1 MRRTLIFLVFLWV
14 VGMPLSVFAQGSTAN
29 GAAETPD
36 KVRMLLLDL
45 KATLI
50 EKEVATIVTN
60 MVSSELAREKSF
72 ALITN
77 TDVKQMMAL
86 EAEKQTMGCDNESS
100 CLAEI
105 AGAMGARFVVY
116 GDVGKLGSNI
126 IITLNVFDSVQ
137 AESAG
142 RVTETVNNLDALPQT
157 VPTLVT
163 QLVAAFKTE
172 GTPKVQAAST
182 PVVHEVSQ
190 EQKVAKAP
198 ATPAPQSH
206 IEVAEGTGFPW
217 LRVGLSLGLASV
229 GAAAASLY
237 GWPSYDSMIVA
248 QKAFDDKRGEN
259 TQEAA
264 NLFDAAQKS
273 QNAYMGAPAV
283 AMFGGGLLALVGAS
297 YALYVTG
304 DALSQEE

>member
-1 MRRTLIFLVFLWV
+1 LNVLVFCFV
-14 VGMPLSVFAQGSTAN
+14 FGVPLTGLAQG
-29 GAAETPD
+29 GASQEFAPSSD

-172 GTPKVQAAST
+172 GTPKVQAASL
-182 PVVHEVSQ
+182 PVVQEVSQ

-206 IEVAEGTGFPW
+206 IDAVEGTGFPW
-217 LRVGLSLGLASV
+217 LRVGLSLGLATV
-229 GAAAASLY
+229 GGVAASAY
-237 GWPSYDSMIVA
+237 GWPAYDTMISA
-248 QKAFDDKRGEN
+248 QKAYEPVKGQD

-264 NLFDAAQKS
+264 GLYEAASVAQTT
-273 QNAYMGAPAV
+273 YMGAPAV

>member
-1 MRRTLIFLVFLWV
+1 
-14 VGMPLSVFAQGSTAN
+14 MPLTVFAQG
-29 GAAETPD
+29 GASQGSDASAE

-60 MVSSELAREKSF
+60 MVSSELARDKSF

-86 EAEKQTMGCDNESS
+86 EAEKQTLGCSDDSS

-105 AGAMGARFVVY
+105 AGAMGARFVIY

-126 IITLNVFDSVQ
+126 IITLNVFDSVK
-137 AESAG
+137 AEAAG
-142 RVTETVNNLDALPQT
+142 RVTKTVQDLDALPKT

-163 QLVAAFKTE
+163 QLVAAFRAE
-172 GTPKVQAAST
+172 GAPDVQAAAA
-182 PVVHEVSQ
+182 PVEEKMPQ
-190 EQKVAKAP
+190 AQKVAKAP
-198 ATPAPQSH
+198 ATPAP
-206 IEVAEGTGFPW
+206 ENKMDEPAGTGFPW

-229 GAAAASLY
+229 GGVAASFY
-237 GWPSYDSMIVA
+237 GWPAYDTMINA
-248 QKAFDDKRGEN
+248 QKAYEPVKGQDTE
-259 TQEAA
+259 EAA
-264 NLFDAAQKS
+264 ELFDAAQAS
-273 QNAYMGAPAV
+273 QSAYMGGPAV

-304 DALSQEE
+304 DALSQGE